1 MVQTAEGRV
10 ARLLVVV
17 GLAIASVS
25 LGACTPVRMTVPSD
39 VQADSEVFEAKGR
52 SWASGMLVDES
63 FQIGPFAVKNVDR
76 SATFGRAST
85 KYEHVA
91 FIFFRKA

>member
-52 SWASGMLVDES
+52 SWASGMLGACCHNDAEAQNAGILS
-63 FQIGPFAVKNVDR
+63 QPTSSNRWNGPM
-76 SATFGRAST
+76 
-85 KYEHVA
+85 
-91 FIFFRKA
+91 RKVMA